1 MQTGGGVMRYG
12 IVQDS
17 KLILTNDTRQ
27 YGGEVSHT
35 LAVTE
40 TTKEIVYD
48 EKLKKD
54 VTVDKVKVK
63 TETAKP
69 IHFAPIP
76 KFDQETQAVY
86 QDQPVDKGDV
96 IDVGVIVVDL
106 PEEKD
111 LIDETEGPS
120 IKK

>member
-1 MQTGGGVMRYG
+1 MRYG
-12 IVQDS
+12 IVKDNQ
-17 KLILTNDTRQ
+17 LILTNDTRQ

-54 VTVDKVKVK
+54 ITVDKVTVK
-63 TETAKP
+63 TEAAKP

-86 QDQPVDKGDV
+86 QHGIVDKGDY
-96 IDVGVIVVDL
+96 IEAGVIVVDV
-106 PEEKD
+106 PKQKEIFEE
-111 LIDETEGPS
+111 IEPV

>member
-1 MQTGGGVMRYG
+1 MRYG

-17 KLILTNDTRQ
+17 KLILINDIRQ
-27 YGGEVSHT
+27 YGGEVEQT
-35 LAVTE
+35 IKVAE
-40 TTKEIVYD
+40 TTIEKVYD

-54 VTVDKVKVK
+54 VDVEKVTVK

-86 QDQPVDKGDV
+86 QGVIIDKGDY
-96 IDVGVIVVDL
+96 IEAGIIVVDV
-106 PEEKD
+106 PKQKEIFEEV
-111 LIDETEGPS
+111 EPV

>member
-1 MQTGGGVMRYG
+1 MRYG

-27 YGGEVSHT
+27 YGGEVERTVS
-35 LAVTE
+35 VE
-40 TTKEIVYD
+40 EITKEIVYD

-54 VTVDKVKVK
+54 VTVDKVTVK

-76 KFDQETQAVY
+76 EFDQETQAVY
-86 QDQPVDKGDV
+86 QHGIVDKGDY
-96 IDVGVIVVDL
+96 IEAGVIVVDV
-106 PEEKD
+106 PKQKEIFEE
-111 LIDETEGPS
+111 IEPV